1 MNLPAEDR
9 LRVEAWIRDGLS
21 RRILLSDYRLFF
33 FGSRVT
39 DAEPSLSDI
48 DVGIEKIGGGSLPP
62 GVLAEMS
69 EYVRE
74 VPTLYKIDFVDFGE
88 VADAFRE
95 VALQK
100 IELFAA

>member
-1 MNLPAEDR
+1 MNLPSDDR

-21 RRILLSDYRLFF
+21 RHIILSEYRLFF

-39 DAEPSLSDI
+39 DANPSRSDI
-48 DVGIEKIGGGSLPP
+48 DVGIEKIGGGTLPP

-74 VPTLYKIDFVDFGE
+74 LPTLYKIDFIDFGT
-88 VADAFRE
+88 VAEEFRD
-95 VALQK
+95 VALQE
-100 IELFAA
+100 IEPFST